1 MGVRTK
7 CSRLG
12 VQSRLPGGE
21 ERRHLSWECEWLE
34 QRAREA
40 CSGVWSL
47 AKAEAP
53 KVLEQS
59 QVCFAEMTDG
69 SGR

>member
-1 MGVRTK
+1 MGVRISV
-7 CSRLG
+7 CFRLG

-34 QRAREA
+34 HRAHEA

-47 AKAEAP
+47 AKAEGTESVGA
-53 KVLEQS
+53 K
-59 QVCFAEMTDG
+59 
-69 SGR
+69 SGLFCRGD